1 MRQQAEGVERAE
13 EGGSGFSMAGSPHFC
28 FWQPGRR
35 QGRVLGVWWETAGA
49 SAKCLHCFRVVF
61 TGQLWLNARCPGR
74 TGPGVRWKSFG

>member
-49 SAKCLHCFRVVF
+49 SAKCLPV
-61 TGQLWLNARCPGR
+61 L
-74 TGPGVRWKSFG
+74 